1 MENTI
6 NYIVNQAK
14 DKIKIEELEVY
25 AYHGVY
31 PEEQEKGQLFYVNAT
46 LYGDTYQAG
55 ITDELEF
62 STDYG
67 KVCHFITEWMQTHT
81 CKLLEAVAERL
92 AEAILCEFPL
102 TEEIELEIRK
112 PQAPIGLPFGS
123 VSVEIRRGWHRAYLS
138 VGSNMGDR
146 EAFIRNALDT
156 LNSKSHTK
164 ICQISDLLI
173 TKPYG
178 GVEQED
184 FLNGAVELKTLLSPK
199 KLLAMLHELEQ
210 GAGRQ
215 RTLRWGPRTLDLD
228 ILFYDKLVYE
238 DDELVIP
245 HIDLQNRYFVLKPLS
260 EIAPNYRHPL
270 NGQTVSQM
278 LEALNSD

>member
-1 MENTI
+1 MENMCYQVT
-6 NYIVNQAK
+6 K
-14 DKIKIEELEVY
+14 DKIKIEELEIF
-25 AYHGVY
+25 AHHGVY

-46 LYGDTYQAG
+46 LYGDTFPAG
-55 ITDELEF
+55 VTDELEF

-67 KVCHFITEWMQTHT
+67 EVCHFIAEWMQSHT
-81 CKLLEAVAERL
+81 YKLLEAVAEEL
-92 AEAILCEFPL
+92 AKAILCEFPL
-102 TEEIELEIRK
+102 IEEVALEIRK
-112 PQAPIGLPFGS
+112 PKAPIGLPFGS
-123 VSVEIRRGWHRAYLS
+123 VSVQIHRGWHRVYLS

-146 EAFIRNALDT
+146 EAFIRNALET
-156 LNSKSHTK
+156 LDSKSHTK
-164 ICQISDLLI
+164 ICKISELLT

-184 FLNGAVELKTLLSPK
+184 FLNGAVEVKTLLSPK
-199 KLLAMLHELEQ
+199 NLLAVLHELEQ
-210 GAGRQ
+210 AAGRE

-270 NGQTVSQM
+270 TGQTVSRM
-278 LEALNSD
+278 LEALDNN

>member
-1 MENTI
+1 MEDTI

-14 DKIKIEELEVY
+14 DKINIEELEVY
-25 AYHGVY
+25 AHHGVY

-46 LYGDTYQAG
+46 LYGDIYQAG

-102 TEEIELEIRK
+102 IEEIELEIRK

-123 VSVEIRRGWHRAYLS
+123 VSVEIRRGWHRVYLS
-138 VGSNMGDR
+138 IGSNMGDR
-146 EAFIRNALDT
+146 EAFIRNALDA

-164 ICQISDLLI
+164 ICKISDLLI

-210 GAGRQ
+210 AAGRE

-270 NGQTVSQM
+270 IGQTVSRM
-278 LEALNSD
+278 LEELNSD

>member
-1 MENTI
+1 MENTF
-6 NYIVNQAK
+6 NHQVTK
-14 DKIKIEELEVY
+14 DKIKIEELEIF
-25 AYHGVY
+25 AHHGVY

-46 LYGDTYQAG
+46 LYGDTFPAG
-55 ITDELEF
+55 VTDELEF

-67 KVCHFITEWMQTHT
+67 KVCRFITGWMQSHT
-81 CKLLEAVAERL
+81 YKLLEAVAEEL
-92 AEAILCEFPL
+92 AKAMLCEFPL
-102 TEEIELEIRK
+102 IEEVALEIRK
-112 PQAPIGLPFGS
+112 PKAPIGLPFGS
-123 VSVEIRRGWHRAYLS
+123 VSVQIHRGWHRVYLS

-146 EAFIRNALDT
+146 EAFIRNALET
-156 LNSKSHTK
+156 LNAKSHTK
-164 ICQISDLLI
+164 ICKTSEFLI

-184 FLNGAVELKTLLSPK
+184 FLNGAVEIKTLLSPK
-199 KLLAMLHELEQ
+199 NLLAALHELEQ
-210 GAGRQ
+210 TAGRE

-270 NGQTVSQM
+270 TGQTVSRM
-278 LEALNSD
+278 LEALDND